1 MENGLKDT
9 YMVQDMKIAEVYVG
23 SINMYRSFILHRQP
37 MEEQEIPNQ
46 PVPSYWADVAE
57 VAVQE
62 H

>member
-1 MENGLKDT
+1 MI
-9 YMVQDMKIAEVYVG
+9 IAEVYVG
-23 SINMYRSFILHRQP
+23 SINMHRSFFLHRQP
-37 MEEQEIPNQ
+37 MEEQ